1 MQKYVNLV
9 DLVKSFPTSIY
20 LQKSASIQ
28 PRTSLSKFGR
38 KFNSLFIRLLSEVFA
53 GLICITDEANDDA
66 PVPPDVRSA
75 YILTLGV
82 VDGYRRR
89 GLARELLRRSIEHYE
104 GDARVKLVY
113 LHVIPYNTA
122 AIRLYERNGFE
133 RLQEL
138 SDFYRIGDKMYDA
151 YLYGYYINGGLPPL
165 GYRLRRVLQSGF
177 GGFTNLLRSA
187 FRCRPPEVD
196 DDDDGK

>member
-1 MQKYVNLV
+1 LV
-9 DLVKSFPTSIY
+9 ATFEWE
-20 LQKSASIQ
+20 
-28 PRTSLSKFGR
+28 GR
-38 KFNSLFIRLLSEVFA
+38 EVFA

>member
-1 MQKYVNLV
+1 VEWFPLKYAESFYSSAVKGKYFSLV
-9 DLVKSFPTSIY
+9 ATFEWE
-20 LQKSASIQ
+20 
-28 PRTSLSKFGR
+28 GR
-38 KFNSLFIRLLSEVFA
+38 EVFA

-104 GDARVKLVY
+104 EDKTVKLVY
-113 LHVIPYNTA
+113 LHVIPYNIA
-122 AIRLYERNGFE
+122 AIRLYERYGFE

-138 SDFYRIGDKMYDA
+138 SDFYRIGQTMYDA
-151 YLYGYYINGGLPPL
+151 YLYGYYINGGQPPL
-165 GYRLRRVLQSGF
+165 AYRLRRSFQSGF
-177 GGFTNLLRSA
+177 GAITSLARSA
-187 FRCRPPEVD
+187 FRCRPPEPDED
-196 DDDDGK
+196 DK